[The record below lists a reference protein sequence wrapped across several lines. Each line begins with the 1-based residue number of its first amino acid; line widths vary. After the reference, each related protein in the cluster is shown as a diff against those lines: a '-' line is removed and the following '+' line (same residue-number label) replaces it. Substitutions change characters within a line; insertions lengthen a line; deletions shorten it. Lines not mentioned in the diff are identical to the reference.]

1 MFQKT
6 YMEHKTV
13 HWSGTFAFMQVHLNW
28 PVVRVEYTEDKGVRL
43 WSQDGSTICAD
54 YLILTLPMKILQECI
69 VEFDPPLPPSKL
81 KSIQSIG
88 MRNALKVLS
97 LHFIPLGCGSCS
109 VHGVGFFA
117 WISIWHH
124 QNNMDFFSDF

>member
-54 YLILTLPMKILQECI
+54 YLILTLPMVNLNLQT
-69 VEFDPPLPPSKL
+69 
-81 KSIQSIG
+81 
-88 MRNALKVLS
+88 
-97 LHFIPLGCGSCS
+97 IPLLS
-109 VHGVGFFA
+109 
-117 WISIWHH
+117 
-124 QNNMDFFSDF
+124 M

>member
-1 MFQKT
+1 
-6 YMEHKTV
+6 
-13 HWSGTFAFMQVHLNW
+13 MQ
-28 PVVRVEYTEDKGVRL
+28 
-43 WSQDGSTICAD
+43 
-54 YLILTLPMKILQECI
+54 KILQECV

-88 MRNALKVLS
+88 MRNALKVLR

-109 VHGVGFFA
+109 VHGIGFFA